1 MAVFHDVVSVYH
13 AARLDHEPG
22 GGGRVFP
29 YISYKGIYV
38 PPHRVGFSR
47 RFGRKTGITFS
58 HFGLESG
65 MVFEGTTVEYER
77 ICGFNSK

>member
-13 AARLDHEPG
+13 AARLDHEPW

-47 RFGRKTGITFS
+47 RFGRKTGITFT
-58 HFGLESG
+58 HFGLELG
-65 MVFEGTTVEYER
+65 MVFEGTTVEYEG
-77 ICGFNSK
+77 ICRFNSK